1 MNILVSPLTGGSFY
15 FRSDSTL
22 IRALTDFYI
31 PDYVE
36 SISAVPVICFRSER
50 SGKSVLEQ
58 FARRYLGPFSCG
70 IILKAVLRGDS
81 VKEADRIFVQN
92 ALDYSTVIPY
102 DLIPLDRLPD
112 SISASRPFVI
122 KINGLERCR
131 IEQHPGIQELSRRF
145 TDISRYCSV
154 RTGDMLAFELA
165 PEVPVGREEHLTA
178 TFGTGGS
185 ISIIVR

>member
-50 SGKSVLEQ
+50 SGKSVREQ
-58 FARRYLGPFSCG
+58 FALRYLGPFSCG
-70 IILKAVLRGDS
+70 IVLKAAIREDAVME
-81 VKEADRIFVQN
+81 KDRIFVQN

-102 DLIPLDRLPD
+102 DLIPHDRLPG
-112 SISASRPFVI
+112 SISEARPFVI
-122 KINGLERCR
+122 KVNGIEKCR
-131 IEQHPGIQELSRRF
+131 IERHPGMQELCRRF
-145 TDISRYCSV
+145 ADISRYCSV

-165 PEVPVGREEHLTA
+165 PEIQVGREEHLTA
-178 TFGTGGS
+178 SFGTGGS